1 MTQQDI
7 TDKQVAAFRRAF
19 LDAVQQ
25 IKDGAKLSE
34 LERLIER
41 QDVDGIM
48 RLLGIDRSAFSGV
61 VDELRQSFSEGG
73 RYGAD
78 WLSPIPIDGIGDVVF
93 RFDMSAPSASQW
105 LLNRSSELIV
115 EILDDQKQLIRE
127 ALAAGTDAGVNPRTQ
142 AVRLVGAYDTATKK
156 RTGGIIGLTSQQAG
170 WMQSASD
177 ELDGLDSNYLTR
189 QLRDRRFDAAF
200 KKAIESGDP
209 LTSAQKRAMLASL
222 ESRTLKY
229 RGDTIARTEAI
240 NALRAGQND
249 ALAQAVAKGDIDPQ
263 DITKTWDATGDSRTR
278 LTHMLLE
285 GVTIPFGSL
294 FETSIGGQLEYPGDT
309 EHGATGSDTIQCR
322 CKLLY
327 RVDYIAQAMRGF
339 S

>member
-1 MTQQDI
+1 MTQQEI

-78 WLSPIPIDGIGDVVF
+78 WLSPIPVDGIGNVAF
-93 RFDMSAPSASQW
+93 RFDMSAPSAAQW

-200 KKAIESGDP
+200 KKAIESGEP
-209 LTSAQKRAMLASL
+209 LTAAQKRAVLASL

-229 RGDTIARTEAI
+229 RGDTIAQTEAI

-249 ALAQAVAKGDIDPQ
+249 ALAQAVAKGDIDQQ
-263 DITKTWDATGDSRTR
+263 DITKEWDISGKGNSRD
-278 LTHMLLE
+278 THILLD
-285 GVTIPFGSL
+285 GVQVQFAGL
-294 FETSIGGQLEYPGDT
+294 FTTSRGFQLAYPGDT
-309 EHGATGSDTIQCR
+309 EHGADGAETIRCACR
-322 CKLLY
+322 LLY

-339 S
+339 

>member
-1 MTQQDI
+1 MTQQDV

-25 IKDGAKLSE
+25 IKDGAKITD

-41 QDVDGIM
+41 QDVDGII

-61 VDELRQSFSEGG
+61 IDELRQSFSEGG
-73 RYGAD
+73 NYGAN
-78 WLSPIPIDGIGDVVF
+78 WLSPIPVDGIGSVAF
-93 RFDMSAPSASQW
+93 RFDMSAHSAAQW

-127 ALAAGTDAGVNPRTQ
+127 ALAAGTGAGINPRTQ
-142 AVRLVGAYDTATKK
+142 AIRIVGAYDTSAKQ
-156 RTGGIIGLTSQQAG
+156 RTGGIVGLTSQQAG
-170 WMQSASD
+170 WMQSASN

-200 KKAIESGDP
+200 NKAIESGEP
-209 LTSAQKRAMLASL
+209 LTAAQKRAMMASL

-229 RGDTIARTEAI
+229 RGDTIAQTEAI
-240 NALRAGQND
+240 NALRAGQDD

-263 DITKTWDATGDSRTR
+263 DITKEWDISGKGNSRD
-278 LTHMLLE
+278 THILLD
-285 GVTIPFGSL
+285 GVKVQFTSL
-294 FETSIGGQLEYPGDT
+294 FTTARGFHLAYPGDT
-309 EHGATGSDTIQCR
+309 DHGADGAETIRCACR
-322 CKLLY
+322 LLY